1 MRWYLL
7 KTWVGREEELVREIR
22 RNVPSSLYKECFVI
36 EHERIWRKQQRSIV
50 HTETLFPG
58 CVFLTCKG
66 GNSWTEGMEGE
77 SAAAVP
83 RKNDGELA
91 MAVSRMMGGELAA
104 AVPRKN
110 DGELAAAVSRVMTGG
125 GFGNRVLP
133 LMKEDGE
140 FLERLSGEEHKVRL
154 SYVLKDDLGN
164 VCKMTGPL
172 KLCRGQIERMQW
184 KKRYAMVRHRLWG
197 EEQVIVLGIV
207 LKEDTD
213 REVSDMDRAVFSAVE
228 IPVREMA

>member
-7 KTWVGREEELVREIR
+7 KTWVGREEELVGEIR

-36 EHERIWRKQQRSIV
+36 KHERIWRKQQRSIV

-58 CVFLTCKG
+58 CVFLTCEG
-66 GNSWTEGMEGE
+66 GNPWTGGM
-77 SAAAVP
+77 
-83 RKNDGELA
+83 
-91 MAVSRMMGGELAA
+91 
-104 AVPRKN
+104 
-110 DGELAAAVSRVMTGG
+110 DGELAAAVSRVVTGG
-125 GFGNRVLP
+125 EFGNRVLP

-197 EEQVIVLGIV
+197 EDQVIVLGIV

-213 REVSDMDRAVFSAVE
+213 REVSDMDKAVFSAVE